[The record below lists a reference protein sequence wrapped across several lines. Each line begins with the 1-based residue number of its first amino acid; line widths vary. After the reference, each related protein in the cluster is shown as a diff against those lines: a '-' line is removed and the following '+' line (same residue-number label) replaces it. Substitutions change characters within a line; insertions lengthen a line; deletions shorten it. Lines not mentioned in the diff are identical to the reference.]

1 MEIHMAPHLELEHDV
16 IYFDKGDPKVSRA
29 DEVDKINNAAKF
41 LSLLSSDLN
50 AVVKGHASFEGNA
63 KFNQSL
69 SEDRANTVR
78 DLLRALGV
86 LNLPLTAY
94 GVGATEPAAAETAK
108 VAKELEAQRQQNRR
122 VEIIVTSNPTLVQQP
137 KPANIW
143 KRIDHL
149 PQPGPMGQRR
159 LQVPPRFRKPPH
171 LRSKEMPDYKKDLDD
186 WFKANHIDPKLLIGG
201 VLGIFKDYEDAPDD
215 DSPPGS
221 GNDDD

>member
-29 DEVDKINNAAKF
+29 D
-41 LSLLSSDLN
+41 
-50 AVVKGHASFEGNA
+50 
-63 KFNQSL
+63 
-69 SEDRANTVR
+69 
-78 DLLRALGV
+78 
-86 LNLPLTAY
+86 
-94 GVGATEPAAAETAK
+94 
-108 VAKELEAQRQQNRR
+108 
-122 VEIIVTSNPTLVQQP
+122 PTLVQQP

-201 VLGIFKDYEDAPDD
+201 VLGMFKDYEDAPDD
-215 DSPPGS
+215 DPPPGS